1 MVDFAM
7 ESVDV
12 KKVVSDLEQIARG
25 LGGNVAKASCY
36 YLDIYRHCIEEMPSE
51 RSVIVDYGGG
61 HGLFSFFAK
70 RIGFKQVI
78 YIDINPVSVK
88 KVEELKQKTGYG
100 PDVILCGDAPELKR
114 WCQENK
120 VVPNC
125 LVSIDV
131 IEHVYNLDTFFAD
144 LFAIN
149 PAMQMVFTT
158 ASNPCNALKVRR
170 LRKAMIGDETGSRE
184 KPNFYTLRRD
194 YIHSQYPDFEEN
206 TLNSWASATRGLV
219 FDDIKA
225 VVDGEK
231 PLPIVDGYNTCDP
244 RTGSWTERVLPI
256 ADYNY
261 IVVNNDGTLVCK
273 NGFYNKYSSWYKSLA
288 AKVMN
293 FFIYIFPKAGRCIA
307 PFIFL
312 KIN

>member
-1 MVDFAM
+1 M

-12 KKVVSDLEQIARG
+12 QKVVSELEQIA
-25 LGGNVAKASCY
+25 LTIGGRAAKASSY
-36 YLDIYRHCIEEMPSE
+36 YLEIYMRCIEGLSVND
-51 RSVIVDYGGG
+51 SVIVDYGGG
-61 HGLFSFFAK
+61 HGLFSLFAK
-70 RIGFKQVI
+70 QMGFKQVI

-114 WCQENK
+114 WCQENN
-120 VVPNC
+120 VEPNC

-149 PAMQMVFTT
+149 SAMQMVFTT

-170 LRKAMIGDETGSRE
+170 LRKVMLDDEIGNRE
-184 KPNFYTLRRD
+184 NPNFYTLRRD
-194 YIHSQYPDFEEN
+194 YIRTQYPDFDEN
-206 TLNSWASATRGLV
+206 TLSSWASATRGLV

-225 VVDGEK
+225 VVDGEN
-231 PLPIVDGYNTCDP
+231 PLPSVDGYNTCDP

-256 ADYNY
+256 ADYQR
-261 IVVNNDGTLVCK
+261 VVEKNGRTLMCE
-273 NGFYNKYSSWYKSLA
+273 NGFYNRYAPWYKSLV
-288 AKVMN
+288 AKILN
-293 FFIYIFPKAGRCIA
+293 CFIWIISMKM
-307 PFIFL
+307 
-312 KIN
+312 